1 MDGQIWSSKVFLEK
15 QFFFII
21 EKKQEE
27 KTIWDY
33 SKNKKGFLLFPN
45 TKKIKYI
52 LLMLV
57 FGPHY
62 IFKHCV
68 VTLAL
73 DCEKWTLTCLLWH

>member
-1 MDGQIWSSKVFLEK
+1 
-15 QFFFII
+15 
-21 EKKQEE
+21 
-27 KTIWDY
+27 
-33 SKNKKGFLLFPN
+33 
-45 TKKIKYI
+45 
-52 LLMLV
+52 LV